1 MVLRLSLSGSLDDW
15 GLWSDGPVQFPGVGA
30 VILKKYLKWSLSH
43 FSSRGLLW
51 LGRLVIIGREL
62 KVGLRCVKFSF
73 VWETGTWAG
82 PERFLSVFLF
92 LERVQ
97 LIRAGGNSPVKSLHC
112 GIRKEKEIVLVHP
125 ILCRIATLNVCCM
138 SHNHLIIIWICTSS
152 HYSHS
157 KRFFLLRIK
166 HKTFVKRLFLTFNVT
181 FRMILLFVWHWQFSV
196 LWRADYCC
204 SVCCD
209 HEAGSLALRDLGP
222 ASHSL
227 DTGMMSPRVELK
239 TMLKSLTSPNVK
251 DGSLFGFLA
260 KQIINWSL

>member
-1 MVLRLSLSGSLDDW
+1 
-15 GLWSDGPVQFPGVGA
+15 
-30 VILKKYLKWSLSH
+30 
-43 FSSRGLLW
+43 
-51 LGRLVIIGREL
+51 
-62 KVGLRCVKFSF
+62 
-73 VWETGTWAG
+73 
-82 PERFLSVFLF
+82 
-92 LERVQ
+92 
-97 LIRAGGNSPVKSLHC
+97 
-112 GIRKEKEIVLVHP
+112 
-125 ILCRIATLNVCCM
+125 
-138 SHNHLIIIWICTSS
+138 
-152 HYSHS
+152 
-157 KRFFLLRIK
+157 
-166 HKTFVKRLFLTFNVT
+166 
-181 FRMILLFVWHWQFSV
+181 MILLFVWHWQFSD